1 METILK
7 EQLHNANETEG
18 EVPTMSV
25 QEIRNQ
31 LAKKKGNTACDPDMS
46 LIGVWKNMVEQGNV
60 FPEKEI
66 NELVTPYSWGWVK

>member
-1 METILK
+1 
-7 EQLHNANETEG
+7 
-18 EVPTMSV
+18 MSV

-31 LAKKKGNTACDPDMS
+31 LAKKKGNTAYDPDMS